1 MSSSAAEPLKVLIAV
16 VGLDQH
22 EVGSMVVSR
31 ILSQAGMEVV
41 YLGRFNTPESV
52 TAAAVAED
60 ADVVGVSCHSWEY
73 LDFAGDLVSR
83 LGVHGVPVVFGGSV
97 ITPDDAQALLAQG
110 AGAVFGPSSSSDQI
124 VEGIVA
130 CVEATRTGR

>member
-1 MSSSAAEPLKVLIAV
+1 MDSAHPVKVVMAV

-22 EVGSMVVSR
+22 EVGSLVVSR

-52 TAAAVAED
+52 VAAAVAED

-73 LDFAGDLVSR
+73 LEFADELVER
-83 LGVHGVPVVFGGSV
+83 LAGAGVPLVLGGSV
-97 ITPDDAQALLAQG
+97 ITSADAADLKRRGVAE
-110 AGAVFGPSSSSDQI
+110 VFGPSADSDA
-124 VEGIVA
+124 IVA
-130 CVEATRTGR
+130 GIRSIAGRS